1 MPSCDR
7 FKSHPS
13 QCSGIPLCISPQHLE
28 RMGDSGDYKTCH
40 ISLTKMQSF
49 IHDIWE
55 SAHHLLLLPLPL
67 LLFALFLH
75 SSKVNPRPPYG
86 TQLSDLYSNLFLVT
100 LLVLRGIKR
109 CKLPLDFSFFFFVY
123 KAEFLLYRSMEVMFA
138 SETLCTFLTSLFVYP
153 TVTKPKYVLEILI
166 SITKCLQS

>member
-1 MPSCDR
+1 MSSCDR

-13 QCSGIPLCISPQHLE
+13 QCSGIPLYISPQHLE
-28 RMGDSGDYKTCH
+28 RMGDCGAYKTCH

-55 SAHHLLLLPLPL
+55 SAHHLLLPLPL

-75 SSKVNPRPPYG
+75 SSKVNPQPPYG
-86 TQLSDLYSNLFLVT
+86 TQPSDLYSNLFLVT

-109 CKLPLDFSFFFFVY
+109 CKLPPDFSFLY
-123 KAEFLLYRSMEVMFA
+123 KAEFLLCRSMEVMLP
-138 SETLCTFLTSLFVYP
+138 SEIFCTFLTSLFLYP
-153 TVTKPKYVLEILI
+153 TVIKPKYLLKILI
-166 SITKCLQS
+166 SITKCHHS

>member
-1 MPSCDR
+1 LSSCDR

-13 QCSGIPLCISPQHLE
+13 QCSGIPLYISPQHLE
-28 RMGDSGDYKTCH
+28 RMGDCGAYKTCH

-55 SAHHLLLLPLPL
+55 SAHHFLLPLPL

-75 SSKVNPRPPYG
+75 SSKVNPQPPYG
-86 TQLSDLYSNLFLVT
+86 TQPSDLYSNLFLVT

-109 CKLPLDFSFFFFVY
+109 CKLPLDFSFFIYVKQSFFSIGLWRLCLQAKPSVH
-123 KAEFLLYRSMEVMFA
+123 FLLRS
-138 SETLCTFLTSLFVYP
+138 SYIPL
-153 TVTKPKYVLEILI
+153 
-166 SITKCLQS
+166 LQSRNIY

>member
-1 MPSCDR
+1 LPSCDR

-109 CKLPLDFSFFFFVY
+109 CKLPLDFSFFFLYIKQSFFSIGLWRLCLQAKPSVH
-123 KAEFLLYRSMEVMFA
+123 FLLRFSYIQ
-138 SETLCTFLTSLFVYP
+138 L
-153 TVTKPKYVLEILI
+153 
-166 SITKCLQS
+166 LQSRNMYWKF